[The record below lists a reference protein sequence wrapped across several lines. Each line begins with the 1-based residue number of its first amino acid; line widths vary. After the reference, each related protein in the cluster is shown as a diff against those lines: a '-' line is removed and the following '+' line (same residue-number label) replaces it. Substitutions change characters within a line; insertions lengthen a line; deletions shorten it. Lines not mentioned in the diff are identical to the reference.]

1 MENSTLGVIIGNRG
15 FFPDHLCEEGRK
27 EILSVLSQEGFRV
40 VALSPEETPF
50 GTVES
55 REDAKRCADLFKQH
69 AGEID
74 GVLVTLPNFGDER
87 GVAETLRLAGLNV
100 PVLVHA
106 FPDTPDKMTLTDRR
120 DSFCGKLS
128 VCNNLRQFGI
138 RFSLT
143 RQHTMDPQS
152 PAFRE
157 DLRWF
162 DGVCRVVKGLRS
174 ARVGAIGSRP
184 AAFNTVRYSEKILEA
199 HGISVEAVDLSEILG
214 RTGRLYDTD
223 GRVRDRIAL
232 IREYLPATDAPEA
245 SLLKMAKLAVVLDE
259 WIEETGVV
267 ATAMQC
273 WTSIEEFYGVAPCTV
288 MSMMSN
294 RLLPSACEVDITGA
308 IGMYALTLATGV
320 PAALLDWNNNYGD
333 DPDKCVLF
341 HCSNVPKA
349 CFSHMQMGCQD
360 IVGSTVGFEN
370 AHGTCVGRIKP
381 GPFTFARVSTD
392 DLSGRIRAYAGEGEF
407 TEDPLETFGGAGVA
421 HIPDLQQLLHL
432 LCASGFEHH
441 VAIAHARVARTLG
454 EAMDNYLGWDIHL
467 HNA

>member
-50 GTVES
+50 GSVES
-55 REDAKRCADLFKQH
+55 REDAKRCADLFKRH
-69 AGEID
+69 ASEID

-106 FPDTPDKMTLTDRR
+106 FPDVPGKMTLSDRR

-162 DGVCRVVKGLRS
+162 DQVCRVVKGLRS

-199 HGISVEAVDLSEILG
+199 HGISVEVVDLSEILG
-214 RTGRLYDTD
+214 RIGRLYDTD
-223 GRVRDRIAL
+223 GRVHDRIAL
-232 IREYLPATDAPEA
+232 IREYQPMMNVPEA

-320 PAALLDWNNNYGD
+320 PAALLDWNNNYGE

-421 HIPDLQQLLHL
+421 HIPDLQRLLHS
-432 LCASGFEHH
+432 LCANGFEHH
-441 VAIAHARVARTLG
+441 VAIAHARVARALG
-454 EAMDNYLGWDIHL
+454 EAMGNYLGWDIQL

>member
-50 GTVES
+50 GSVES
-55 REDAKRCADLFKQH
+55 REDAKRCADLFKRH
-69 AGEID
+69 ASEID

-106 FPDTPDKMTLTDRR
+106 FPDVPGKMTLSDRR

-162 DGVCRVVKGLRS
+162 DQVCRVVQGLRS

-199 HGISVEAVDLSEILG
+199 HGISVEVVDLSEILG
-214 RTGRLYDTD
+214 RIGRLYDTD
-223 GRVRDRIAL
+223 GRVHDRIAL
-232 IREYLPATDAPEA
+232 IREYQPMMNVPEA

-294 RLLPSACEVDITGA
+294 RLLPRACEVDITGA

-320 PAALLDWNNNYGD
+320 PAALLDWNNNYGE

-421 HIPDLQQLLHL
+421 HIPDLQRLLHS
-432 LCASGFEHH
+432 LCANGFEHH
-441 VAIAHARVARTLG
+441 VAIAHARVARALG
-454 EAMDNYLGWDIHL
+454 EAMGNYLGWDIQL

>member
-50 GTVES
+50 GSVES
-55 REDAKRCADLFKQH
+55 REDAKRCADLFKRH
-69 AGEID
+69 ASEID

-106 FPDTPDKMTLTDRR
+106 FPDVPGKMTLSDRR

-162 DGVCRVVKGLRS
+162 DQVCRVVKGLRS

-199 HGISVEAVDLSEILG
+199 HGISVEVVDLSEILG
-214 RTGRLYDTD
+214 RIGRLYDTD
-223 GRVRDRIAL
+223 GRVHDRIAL
-232 IREYLPATDAPEA
+232 IREYQPMMNVPEA
-245 SLLKMAKLAVVLDE
+245 SLLKMAKLAIVLDE

-320 PAALLDWNNNYGD
+320 PAALLDWNNNYGE

-421 HIPDLQQLLHL
+421 HIPDLQRLLHS
-432 LCASGFEHH
+432 LCANGFEHH
-441 VAIAHARVARTLG
+441 VAIAHARVARALG
-454 EAMDNYLGWDIHL
+454 EAMGNYLGWDIQL

>member
-1 MENSTLGVIIGNRG
+1 TL
-15 FFPDHLCEEGRK
+15 
-27 EILSVLSQEGFRV
+27 S
-40 VALSPEETPF
+40 
-50 GTVES
+50 
-55 REDAKRCADLFKQH
+55 
-69 AGEID
+69 
-74 GVLVTLPNFGDER
+74 
-87 GVAETLRLAGLNV
+87 
-100 PVLVHA
+100 
-106 FPDTPDKMTLTDRR
+106 DRR

-162 DGVCRVVKGLRS
+162 DQVCRVVKGLRS

-199 HGISVEAVDLSEILG
+199 HGISVEVVDLSEILG
-214 RTGRLYDTD
+214 RIGRLYDTD
-223 GRVRDRIAL
+223 GRVHDRIAL
-232 IREYLPATDAPEA
+232 IREYQPMMNVPEA

-320 PAALLDWNNNYGD
+320 PAALLDWNNNYGE

-421 HIPDLQQLLHL
+421 HIPDLQRLLHS
-432 LCASGFEHH
+432 LCANGFEHH
-441 VAIAHARVARTLG
+441 VAIAHARVARALG
-454 EAMDNYLGWDIHL
+454 EAMGNYLGWDIQL